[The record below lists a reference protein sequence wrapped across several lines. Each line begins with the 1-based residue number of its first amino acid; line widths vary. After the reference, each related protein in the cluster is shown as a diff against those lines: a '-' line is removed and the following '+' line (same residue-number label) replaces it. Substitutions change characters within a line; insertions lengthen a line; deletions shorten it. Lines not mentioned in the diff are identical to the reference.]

1 MIEMA
6 RAKSGSRYRD
16 IKRIMKAGA
25 RPLVKVIR
33 IAGPTLGTAV
43 GQLIPGVGSTVG
55 MVGGKIA
62 QRLAR
67 KIEPNL
73 ADDS

>member
-1 MIEMA
+1 
-6 RAKSGSRYRD
+6 
-16 IKRIMKAGA
+16 MKAGA
-25 RPLVKVIR
+25 RPLVKAIR

-43 GQLIPGVGSTVG
+43 GQLIPSVGSTVG

-67 KIEPNL
+67 KIEPHL